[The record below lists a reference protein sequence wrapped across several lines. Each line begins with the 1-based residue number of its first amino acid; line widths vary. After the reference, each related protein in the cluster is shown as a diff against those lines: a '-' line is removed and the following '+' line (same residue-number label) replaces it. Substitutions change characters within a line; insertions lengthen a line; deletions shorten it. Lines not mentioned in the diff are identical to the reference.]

1 MKIKQIKL
9 SEIVID
15 AGTQQREIIN
25 VEIVSEYAEAIKCG
39 AKFPPVVVFSDG
51 VNYYLVDGFHRR
63 HAYASLEIPTIDAE
77 VHDGTVRDA
86 VLFSAGANGSH
97 GLRPTN
103 ADKRKSVLML
113 LADSEWA
120 EWSDNKI
127 SKHCHVTQPFV
138 SKLRKS
144 LITVIKNPLEPA
156 LNRDDYQE
164 LSTGKKL
171 STGEI
176 DESFDPVE
184 HELQE
189 AHETI
194 NHLSEE
200 NQKLRDSLAAGQLPD
215 DEIVSA
221 EQTMI
226 DLRKQIKAMEAEL
239 DAVKSSRDIYQREN
253 EQLKKQ
259 CKIYENKLKKL
270 AGGNNA

>member
-1 MKIKQIKL
+1 MKIKQIEL

-25 VEIVSEYAEAIKCG
+25 VEIVSEYAEDIKCG

-63 HAYASLEIPTIDAE
+63 HAYASLEIPTIEAE

-86 VLFSAGANGSH
+86 ILFSAGVNSNH
-97 GLRPTN
+97 GIRPTN

-113 LADSEWA
+113 LADQEWS

-144 LITVIKNPLEPA
+144 LITVIKNPPKPA
-156 LNRDDYQE
+156 LNRDDDQK

-171 STGEI
+171 STGQEEQNYDPAE
-176 DESFDPVE
+176 DE
-184 HELQE
+184 LKE

-194 NHLSEE
+194 NHLSDE
-200 NQKLRDSLAAGQLPD
+200 NQKLRDALSTGQLPEQ
-215 DEIVSA
+215 EIVSA
-221 EQTMI
+221 EQTII
-226 DLRKQIKAMEAEL
+226 DLRKQIRTLEAEL
-239 DAVKSSRDIYQREN
+239 DAVKSNRDHYMREN
-253 EQLKKQ
+253 ASLKKQ
-259 CKIYENKLKKL
+259 CDMQRKKL
-270 AGGNNA
+270 AKIGVSDA

>member
-15 AGTQQREIIN
+15 AGTQQRELIN

-63 HAYASLEIPTIDAE
+63 HAYANLEIPTIDAE
-77 VHDGTVRDA
+77 IHDGTVRDA
-86 VLFSAGANGSH
+86 VLFSAGVNGNH
-97 GLRPTN
+97 GIRLTN

-113 LADSEWA
+113 LSDSEWS

-144 LITVIKNPLEPA
+144 LITVIKNPPKPA
-156 LNRDDYQE
+156 LNRDDDQK

-171 STGEI
+171 STEAE
-176 DESFDPVE
+176 DENYDPKE

-194 NHLSEE
+194 NHLADE
-200 NQKLRDSLAAGQLPD
+200 NQKLRDALSTGQLPET
-215 DEIVSA
+215 EIVSA
-221 EQTMI
+221 EQTII
-226 DLRKQIKAMEAEL
+226 DLRKQIRALEAEL
-239 DAVKSSRDIYQREN
+239 DAVKSNRDHYMREN
-253 EQLKKQ
+253 ASLKKQ
-259 CKIYENKLKKL
+259 CEIQRKKL
-270 AGGNNA
+270 AKIGSGDA